1 MGGDLKFFGVLARPK
16 KPFVS
21 VFSPGCNFGGCRTG
35 PFLLDGRDVGGGD

>member
-16 KPFVS
+16 EPFVS
-21 VFSPGCNFGGCRTG
+21 VFSPGCNLGGG